1 MSVDLS
7 EPPESAVAE
16 AIVARNPATCE
27 PIGRVPTTAVAS
39 IPSMVERCRRAQA
52 AWSEMAIRDRLRRID
67 GWRRILSR
75 EAETLVDLVRAEIG
89 KPRSEA
95 MGGDILPTLDA
106 IRWTVRNA
114 RGALVDRRIGPA
126 WQRMLMMPTGV
137 SRWRPYGVVGMLGT
151 WNYPVFLNAPPI
163 AQALA
168 AGNGVVWKVSELAS
182 LCGAKIEETLRE
194 AGLPE
199 GLVAVVQGGP
209 EAGRAVI
216 EAGIDKLMFTG
227 GVEGGRMVLRDCGE
241 RGIPALA
248 ELSGFDPA
256 VILADAPLE
265 STIRALTWA
274 AYVGCGQTCVGVKR
288 LLVVG
293 DPERWTA
300 ALADS
305 ARSLRVGDPS
315 GAGIDL
321 GPLISPRA
329 RERFDA
335 QIAAAVA
342 KGASIRAGG
351 HPIGERGAF
360 YAPTV
365 LLADS
370 DDAEDALA
378 GVFGPVVLVR
388 GFATEREAIE
398 AANRSDFALAASVWG
413 RDLKAARRAASQIQ
427 AGMVSI
433 NDAVTPTAH
442 AAAPFG
448 GGKASGYGRTK
459 GVLGLREFAQSRVDF
474 ERSAGGFR
482 PQVFPYPAVAQL
494 DRFFAFYRA
503 FYHRPRTARPAAAL
517 GLGAALLLMVVAI
530 GSLASRSIPGPRSFP
545 PMPANQPPADDE
557 QYRNKL
563 TPEQYHVT
571 REKGTEHAFTG
582 KYWNHHE
589 AGVYKCV
596 CCGAPLFTSDDKFD
610 SHCGWPSY
618 TQPIDGQNIQTH
630 EDRTHFM
637 VRTEVTCKNCG
648 AHLGHV
654 FDDGPQPTGLRYCIN
669 SASLDFEKRE
679 AKK

>member
-7 EPPESAVAE
+7 EPPGSTVAD
-16 AIVARNPATCE
+16 AIVARNPATGE
-27 PIGRVPTTAVAS
+27 PIGRVPTTPVDS
-39 IPSMVERCRRAQA
+39 IPSIVGRCRRAQA
-52 AWSEMAIRDRLRRID
+52 SWAETEIRDRLRLID
-67 GWRRILSR
+67 GWRHILSR
-75 EAETLVDLVRAEIG
+75 EARTLAELIRVEIG

-106 IRWTVRNA
+106 VRWTLRHA
-114 RGALVDRRIGPA
+114 RGVLADRRVGPA
-126 WQRMLMMPTGV
+126 WQRMLMMPAGV

-168 AGNGVVWKVSELAS
+168 AGNGVVWKVSESAP

-194 AGLPE
+194 AGFPE

-209 EAGRAVI
+209 EVGQAVV
-216 EAGIDKLMFTG
+216 EGGIDKLMFTG
-227 GVEGGRMVLRDCGE
+227 GLEGGRMVLRACGE

-256 VILADAPLE
+256 VILPDAPLE
-265 STIRALTWA
+265 STVRALTWA

-288 LLVVG
+288 LVVVG
-293 DPERWTA
+293 DPTRWAEAFTA
-300 ALADS
+300 S

-315 GAGIDL
+315 DSAIDV
-321 GPLISPRA
+321 GPMISPRA
-329 RERFDA
+329 LERFNA
-335 QIAAAVA
+335 KILETVA
-342 KGASIRAGG
+342 KGATILAGG
-351 HPIGERGAF
+351 QPIGDRGSF

-365 LLADS
+365 LLTDS

-388 GFATEREAIE
+388 GFPTEREAITS
-398 AANRSDFALAASVWG
+398 ANRSDFALAASVWG
-413 RDLKAARRAASQIQ
+413 RDLKAARRVASKIR

-442 AAAPFG
+442 AGAPFG
-448 GGKASGYGRTK
+448 GSKASGYGRTK

-474 ERSAGGFR
+474 ARSAGGFR
-482 PQVFPYPAVAQL
+482 PQVFPYPAVPQL
-494 DRFFAFYRA
+494 DRFFSFYRTL
-503 FYHRPRTARPAAAL
+503 FHRPRPASLTAYL
-517 GLGAALLLMVVAI
+517 GVATALLLMVVAFGAI
-530 GSLASRSIPGPRSFP
+530 ASRSTPVPRRSS
-545 PMPANQPPADDE
+545 PMPAKPNPADDE
-557 QYRNKL
+557 TYRSKL
-563 TPEQYHVT
+563 TPEQFHVT
-571 REKGTEHAFTG
+571 REKGTERAFTG
-582 KYWNHHE
+582 TYWDHHE

-596 CCGAPLFTSDDKFD
+596 CCGAPLFASNDKFD

-618 TQPIDGQNIQTH
+618 TQPIDGQNIQTT
-630 EDRTHFM
+630 EDRSHFM
-637 VRTEVTCKNCG
+637 IRTEVTCKNCG

-679 AKK
+679 DKK